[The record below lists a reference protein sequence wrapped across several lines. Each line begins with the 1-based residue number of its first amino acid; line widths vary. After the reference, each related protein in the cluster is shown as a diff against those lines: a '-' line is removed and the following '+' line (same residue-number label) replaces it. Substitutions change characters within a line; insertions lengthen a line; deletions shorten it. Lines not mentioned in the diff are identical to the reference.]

1 MVGAGGLEPLT
12 SSVSGRRS
20 NQLSYAP
27 VCREFT
33 RKNEPPVYKL
43 RRTRG
48 RGYRKFRR
56 ECEAGRKSWGELLS
70 PPNFARRT
78 TALPDGFLERL
89 PRAEADD
96 AALGNLDGGAGL
108 RVASRTRF
116 TLGRLERT
124 EPDEC
129 DRVTLLQRPRDSV
142 DHRIQRGG
150 RTRLR
155 GAG

>member
-1 MVGAGGLEPLT
+1 MVGAGVLEPLT

-48 RGYRKFRR
+48 RGYRNFRR
-56 ECEAGRKSWGELLS
+56 ECEAGRKPWGERRS
-70 PPNFARRT
+70 PPNFAPRT
-78 TALPDGFLERL
+78 TALPNGFLERL

-108 RVASRTRF
+108 RVARRARF
-116 TLGRLERT
+116 TLRRLERT
-124 EPDEC
+124 EPHER
-129 DRVTLLQRPRDSV
+129 DRVTFLQRSRDAV
-142 DHRIQRGG
+142 DHRIQRC
-150 RTRLR
+150 
-155 GAG
+155 